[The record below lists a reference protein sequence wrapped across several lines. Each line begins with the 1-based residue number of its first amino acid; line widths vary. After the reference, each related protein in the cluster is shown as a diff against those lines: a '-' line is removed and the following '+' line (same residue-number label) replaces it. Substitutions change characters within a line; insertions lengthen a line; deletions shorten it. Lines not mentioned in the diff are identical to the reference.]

1 MTTRVSIS
9 QVFDLSV
16 DDVFEFFG
24 DHEKFGSLLPV
35 PVTRIVNSP
44 DENPNGVGS
53 VRKVGIGPLG
63 VEETILT
70 WNQSSQIQYTIS
82 KGAGPIKNY
91 LATISFSAISA
102 NQCQL
107 DYDIEFDFAIPLVG
121 ALVGKGMKTAFE
133 GAMKS
138 LAASPMK
145 IVQAI

>member
-16 DDVFEFFG
+16 DDVFDFFG

-70 WNQSSQIQYTIS
+70 WNQSSQIQQRCWPNQKLSCYHFFFS
-82 KGAGPIKNY
+82 HQRQSMPIRLRY
-91 LATISFSAISA
+91 
-102 NQCQL
+102 
-107 DYDIEFDFAIPLVG
+107 
-121 ALVGKGMKTAFE
+121 
-133 GAMKS
+133 
-138 LAASPMK
+138 
-145 IVQAI
+145 